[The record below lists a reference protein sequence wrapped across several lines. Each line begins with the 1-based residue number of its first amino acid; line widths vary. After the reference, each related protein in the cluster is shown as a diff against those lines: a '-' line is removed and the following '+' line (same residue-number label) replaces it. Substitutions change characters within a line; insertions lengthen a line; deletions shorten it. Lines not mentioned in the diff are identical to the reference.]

1 MRNSVHLTETVH
13 KVWLAFGFQWSR
25 IAVKRA
31 DISTTQR
38 RDKYQTSQTL
48 KENIFVVLS
57 WWWNKVYASN
67 EKAEKSD
74 FFSLNPL
81 NRLLEVFCAELNFL
95 AGIIFSQLNGLDF
108 ILKPP
113 IRSLCK
119 MIYLLISNAE
129 SILPK
134 SLKMEISVINLS
146 MLHERHHKKRPTL
159 AKDLLFRAANIFL
172 VVLIHLLNL
181 THTHTHTQ
189 IPNASYWC
197 WKRKL
202 KNHRFHLIDNMKF
215 SICSG

>member
-1 MRNSVHLTETVH
+1 MPLTRKPRNL
-13 KVWLAFGFQWSR
+13 
-25 IAVKRA
+25 I
-31 DISTTQR
+31 
-38 RDKYQTSQTL
+38 
-48 KENIFVVLS
+48 
-57 WWWNKVYASN
+57 
-67 EKAEKSD
+67 

-95 AGIIFSQLNGLDF
+95 AGIIFSQLNGLNF

-119 MIYLLISNAE
+119 MIYLLISNSE

-181 THTHTHTQ
+181 THTHTHT
-189 IPNASYWC
+189 N
-197 WKRKL
+197 KRTHTHKYQMQAIGVESENS
-202 KNHRFHLIDNMKF
+202 KTTDFT
-215 SICSG
+215 